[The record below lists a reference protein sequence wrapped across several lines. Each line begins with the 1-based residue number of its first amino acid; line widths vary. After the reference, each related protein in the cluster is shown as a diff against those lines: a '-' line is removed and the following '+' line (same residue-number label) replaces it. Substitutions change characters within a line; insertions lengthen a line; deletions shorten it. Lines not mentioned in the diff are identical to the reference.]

1 MPRSGGGRSAAL
13 VASGIFL
20 SRIVG
25 FVRQRVIN
33 HYLGLG
39 LVADALGVSFRIPNV
54 LQNLFGEGV
63 LSASFI
69 PVYARL
75 LAEGREEEAG
85 KVAGAVATLLA
96 LVVAVIVAVGV
107 GATPLV
113 VDVLA
118 PGYAGEKRLLVV
130 TLVRILFPATGI
142 LAFYAWCL
150 GILNSHRK
158 FFLSYVAPVV
168 WNVAIIVAAILGRH
182 GTQSRL
188 AVFVAWGSAAG
199 SLLQVLV
206 QLPIVLTLAK
216 GLRFGPRLGDPEVRT
231 VVRNFWPALLARG
244 VNQVS
249 AFVDTVI
256 STLLGDS
263 PAGALVNAQLL
274 YTLPVSLFGMSVA
287 AAELPE
293 MSSVRGTEEQRHAA
307 LRARMV
313 DGAHR
318 IAYFIVPTAVVFL
331 ALGQVLVGALF
342 QTGRFSAADSRYVW
356 AILAG
361 SAVGLLASTLS
372 RLASSAFY
380 ALGDTR
386 TPLRFAAVRVGLTT
400 VLGFLCAVPLPELL
414 GLELKWGAVGLTASA
429 GFAAWVEFALL
440 RRSLAGRIGAT
451 PFASGYLAKLW
462 ISALAAGA
470 AGWGLR
476 LVAGRMGPVT
486 VGAAV
491 LVPYALVYGALT
503 LLFRIPTAWE
513 LARTAGLRVAGPA
526 GR

>member
-1 MPRSGGGRSAAL
+1 MPRSAGGRSAAL

-25 FVRQRVIN
+25 FIRQRIIN

-39 LVADALGVSFRIPNV
+39 LVADALGVSFRIPNL

-75 LAEGREEEAG
+75 LGEGREEDAG
-85 KVAGAVATLLA
+85 RVAGAVASLLA
-96 LVVAVIVAVGV
+96 FAVAVIVAIGV

-113 VDVLA
+113 VDILA
-118 PGYAGEKRLLVV
+118 PGYVGEKRLLVI

-142 LAFYAWCL
+142 LVLSAWCL
-150 GILNSHRK
+150 GVLNSHRK
-158 FFLSYVAPVV
+158 FFLSYTAPVV
-168 WNVAIIVAAILGRH
+168 WNVAIIVAALLARH

-188 AVFVAWGSAAG
+188 AVIVAWGVVAG
-199 SLLQVLV
+199 SVLQVLV
-206 QLPIVLTLAK
+206 QVPTVLALAK
-216 GLRFGPRLGDPEVRT
+216 GLRFRTSLGDPEVRT

-293 MSSVRGTEEQRHAA
+293 MSAVQGTEEQRHAA
-307 LRARMV
+307 LRVRMV
-313 DGAHR
+313 EGAHR
-318 IAYFIVPTAVVFL
+318 IAYFIVPTAVAFL
-331 ALGQVLVGALF
+331 ALGQVMVALLF
-342 QTGRFSAADSRYVW
+342 QTGRFNAANSRYVW

-372 RLASSAFY
+372 RLSSSAFF
-380 ALGDTR
+380 ALRDTR
-386 TPLRFAAVRVGLTT
+386 TPLKFAAIRVGLTT
-400 VLGFLCAVPLPELL
+400 VLGFLCAVPLPGLL
-414 GLELKWGAVGLTASA
+414 GLDLKWGAVGLTASA
-429 GFAAWVEFALL
+429 GFSAWVEFALL

-451 PFASGYLAKLW
+451 PFVPGYLPKLW
-462 ISALAAGA
+462 SSALVAGA
-470 AGWGLR
+470 AGWGLWLVTGR
-476 LVAGRMGPVT
+476 LGPITSGV
-486 VGAAV
+486 AV

-503 LLFRIPTAWE
+503 LLFRIPTAQAIVSE
-513 LARTAGLRVAGPA
+513 VLRRA
-526 GR
+526 

>member
-1 MPRSGGGRSAAL
+1 MPRSAGGRSAAL

-39 LVADALGVSFRIPNV
+39 LVADALGVSFRIPNL

-75 LAEGREEEAG
+75 LSEGRERDAG
-85 KVAGAVATLLA
+85 RVAGAVASLLA
-96 LVVAVIVAVGV
+96 LAVAVIVAIGV

-113 VDVLA
+113 VDILA
-118 PGYAGEKRLLVV
+118 PGYVGEKRLLVI

-142 LAFYAWCL
+142 LVLSAWCL
-150 GILNSHRK
+150 GVLNSHRK
-158 FFLSYVAPVV
+158 FFLSYTAPVV
-168 WNVAIIVAAILGRH
+168 WNIAIIVAAILGRH
-182 GTQSRL
+182 GTQSAL
-188 AVFVAWGSAAG
+188 AVIVAWGVVAG

-206 QLPIVLTLAK
+206 QVPTVLALAK
-216 GLRFGPRLGDPEVRT
+216 GLRFGTSLGDPEVRT
-231 VVRNFWPALLARG
+231 VVRNFWPALLGRG

-293 MSSVRGTEEQRHAA
+293 MSTVQGTEEQRHAA
-307 LRARMV
+307 LRVRMV
-313 DGAHR
+313 EGAHR
-318 IAYFIVPTAVVFL
+318 IAYFIVPTAVAFL
-331 ALGQVLVGALF
+331 ALGQVLVALLF
-342 QTGRFSAADSRYVW
+342 QTGRFNAADSRYVW

-372 RLASSAFY
+372 RLSSSAFY
-380 ALGDTR
+380 ALRDTR
-386 TPLRFAAVRVGLTT
+386 TPLKFAAVRVGLTT
-400 VLGFLCAVPLPELL
+400 VLGFLCAVPLPALL
-414 GLELKWGAVGLTASA
+414 GLDLKWGAVGLTASA
-429 GFAAWVEFALL
+429 GFSAWVEFALL

-451 PFASGYLAKLW
+451 PFVPGYLPKLW

-470 AGWGLR
+470 AGWGLSLATGR
-476 LVAGRMGPVT
+476 LGPITSGV
-486 VGAAV
+486 AV

-503 LLFRIPTAWE
+503 LLFRIPTAQAIVSE
-513 LARTAGLRVAGPA
+513 VLRRA
-526 GR
+526 